1 MLQSH
6 AKTKVKRIM
15 KNNKKNYL
23 NKEKKE
29 DKADYLLKTT
39 NTLGIQGVKSYLEHK
54 TVSL

>member
-6 AKTKVKRIM
+6 AKTKIKRIM

-39 NTLGIQGVKSYLEHK
+39 NTLGIQSVKSYLEHK